1 MNNNILAAIDIGTNS
16 FHLIVAEILSDGNFN
31 LIDREKEVIRLNEG
45 SKFDIKHIGPEAT
58 ERAITAL
65 RRFNGIAESHGAKM
79 RAVATSAVR
88 EALNKNDFITKVFEE
103 TGVDIE
109 VIDGLEEARLIYLG
123 TLKAVPVFTKKV
135 LCIDIGGGST
145 EFLIGYR
152 GNVLYSH
159 SLKLGAVRLTQK
171 FFPDYKITKERII
184 ECKKWVAGVISPVI
198 EQIKKI
204 GFEECIGTSGTIMT
218 SGLMILSK
226 QRMQLPKSNILNN
239 QVISYNELD
248 DIYRYVLEHETVED
262 RKKIKGLDPKRADII
277 QAGIIIFRTILK
289 NLIVNEFIISGYSLR
304 EGIIIDTLQKEK
316 TDDSLPKLADIR
328 FESIKHLADI
338 SNFDQKHCE
347 HVTGLSL
354 QLFDQLAHLHG
365 LDNSHREYLEAASLL
380 HDIGYHIGHARHH
393 IHSHYII
400 KNSELLGFNEKE
412 KTIIANIARY
422 HRKSHP
428 KPRHAD
434 YMELSSPSRDIVDKL
449 SSILRI
455 ADSLDRRHKKN
466 VRKISVKVNE
476 KEVILHLDYVGE
488 PPDVEIWNLER
499 RQGMFEEVYK
509 KNIIIK
515 T

>member
-1 MNNNILAAIDIGTNS
+1 MKNNILAAIDIGTNS

-31 LIDREKEVIRLNEG
+31 IIDREKEVIRLNEG
-45 SKFDIKHIGPEAT
+45 SKFDIKQICPEAT
-58 ERAITAL
+58 ERAIKTI
-65 RRFNGIAESHGAKM
+65 RRFNGIAESHEAKI
-79 RAVATSAVR
+79 RALATSAVR
-88 EALNKNDFITKVFEE
+88 ESRNKHDFIEKVFNE
-103 TGVDIE
+103 TGVEIE

-123 TLKAVPVFTKKV
+123 ILKAVPVFTKKV

-152 GNVLYSH
+152 GNVLYSN

-171 FFPDYKITKERII
+171 FFPDYKITKERIQ
-184 ECKKWVAGVISPVI
+184 ECTEWVAGEISPVI

-204 GFEECIGTSGTIMT
+204 GYEQCIGTSGTIM
-218 SGLMILSK
+218 SAGIMILSK
-226 QRMQLPKSNILNN
+226 QKMQIPKSNILNN
-239 QVISYNELD
+239 HVVSFNELD
-248 DIYRYVLEHETVED
+248 DIYKFVLEHTTFSA

-277 QAGIIIFRTILK
+277 QAGMIIFRTILK
-289 NLIVNEFIISGYSLR
+289 NLLLDKFTISGYSLR
-304 EGIIIDTLQKEK
+304 EGIVIDTLQKEQNDK
-316 TDDSLPKLADIR
+316 ALPKLRDIR
-328 FESIKHLADI
+328 YESVKHLADI

-347 HVTGLSL
+347 HVSNLSL

-365 LDNSHREYLEAASLL
+365 LNNSHREYLEAAALL

-412 KTIIANIARY
+412 KTIIANVARY

-428 KPRHAD
+428 KPSHTD
-434 YMELSSPSRDIVDKL
+434 YMELSSLSRIVVDNL
-449 SSILRI
+449 SAILRI

-466 VRKISVKVNE
+466 IHKISVEVLNSD
-476 KEVILHLDYVGE
+476 VILHLDYEGE
-488 PPDVEIWNLER
+488 PPDVELWNLGR
-499 RQGMFEEVYK
+499 RQGMFEEVFK
-509 KNIIIK
+509 KNIVVR